1 MTVKSVHNDGCE
13 QNKNKDNRMV
23 KLVCSG
29 LLPLLLA
36 SLGGI
41 KAGGAST
48 ATLPISVR
56 IIKAV
61 DITVAASLD
70 FGTIAITDDAYGD
83 VYFDY
88 ERNSLIIEGN
98 GSISPASG
106 TPQLGRISVRSGDF
120 PFNIS
125 LESTVAQL
133 TNGVS
138 SITIRDFNLMVDGG
152 GAPYATI
159 VPGAGERTSFIPLG
173 ASLSIKPGQLEGTY
187 TGSVRVFANF
197 Q

>member
-1 MTVKSVHNDGCE
+1 MTCKSVHKADCE

-29 LLPLLLA
+29 LLPLFLA
-36 SLGGI
+36 SLGGA
-41 KAGGAST
+41 KAGAST

-61 DITVAASLD
+61 DITVAASID
-70 FGTIAITDDAYGD
+70 FGTIAITDEAYGD

-88 ERNSLIIEGN
+88 EHNSLIIEGN

-138 SITIRDFNLMVDGG
+138 SLTIRDFNLMVDGVG
-152 GAPYATI
+152 GTYATI
-159 VPGAGERTSFIPLG
+159 VPGAGEKTSFIPVG